1 MPVESD
7 SLPVQPHLLSCS
19 GLSKGFPGVQ
29 ALDDVTFTLRAGE
42 VHALMGENGAGKST
56 LIKLLTGVY
65 PRDSGS
71 IQLSGK
77 ALKLSSP
84 LEAERAGIATVYQ
97 EVNLIPE
104 LSVAENILLG
114 RQPRRFGFLQWRE
127 IHRQAEGV
135 LHRLGLDIDASE
147 PVSGFSMAVQQM
159 VAIAR
164 ALFIDAKLLILDEP
178 TSSLDEQE
186 VSELFTV
193 MRKLRDEGLG
203 IIFVTHFLD
212 QVYEISD
219 RITVLRNGQLVGEF
233 LTADLPRMA
242 LIASMLGKS
251 IDELSQV
258 GASPAN
264 SDESDHER
272 VELLSASGLGRR
284 GAVAPLN
291 LAIGRSEVVGLAGLL
306 GSGRTETARLLFGAD
321 RRSSGQVRIEGKLV
335 PLKNPAQA
343 IAQGI
348 GFCSEDRKTEGLIPT
363 LSVRENIIL
372 AMQARQ
378 GLLKQIPR
386 SRQLEIARHYI
397 DVLQIK
403 TPSPETPIENLS
415 GGNQQK
421 VLLARW
427 LCMQPRVL
435 ILDEPT
441 RGIDVGAKGEIE
453 KLVES
458 LRREGMGI
466 IFISSELDELVRICN
481 RVIVMRDHHK
491 VGELA
496 GTQVQESEI
505 MGLIAAHEA

>member
-1 MPVESD
+1 VESD
-7 SLPVQPHLLSCS
+7 SLPVKPHLLDAS

-29 ALDDVTFTLRAGE
+29 ALDDVAFTLRAGE

-56 LIKLLTGVY
+56 LIKVLTGVY

-71 IQLSGK
+71 IQLSGQ

-114 RQPRRFGFLQWRE
+114 RQPRRFGFLQWKE

-147 PVSGFSMAVQQM
+147 PVSSFSMAVQQM

-186 VSELFTV
+186 VAELFTV

-219 RITVLRNGQLVGEF
+219 RITVLRNGLLVGEF

-258 GASPAN
+258 GANPVN

-272 VELLSASGLGRR
+272 VEVLSASGLGRH
-284 GAVAPLN
+284 GAVAPLD
-291 LAIGRSEVVGLAGLL
+291 LAVGRSEVVGLAGLL

-321 RRSSGQVRIEGKLV
+321 RRSSGEVRIEGKPA

-343 IAQGI
+343 IALGI
-348 GFCSEDRKTEGLIPT
+348 GFCPEDRKTEGLIPT

-378 GLLKQIPR
+378 GLLKQISR

-397 DVLQIK
+397 EVLQIK

-441 RGIDVGAKGEIE
+441 RGIDVGAKDEIE
-453 KLVES
+453 KRVES

-466 IFISSELDELVRICN
+466 LFISSELDELVRTCN

-491 VGELA
+491 VGERA

-505 MGLIAAHEA
+505 MGLIAEHEA

>member
-1 MPVESD
+1 
-7 SLPVQPHLLSCS
+7 
-19 GLSKGFPGVQ
+19 
-29 ALDDVTFTLRAGE
+29 
-42 VHALMGENGAGKST
+42 
-56 LIKLLTGVY
+56 
-65 PRDSGS
+65 
-71 IQLSGK
+71 
-77 ALKLSSP
+77 
-84 LEAERAGIATVYQ
+84 
-97 EVNLIPE
+97 
-104 LSVAENILLG
+104 
-114 RQPRRFGFLQWRE
+114 
-127 IHRQAEGV
+127 
-135 LHRLGLDIDASE
+135 
-147 PVSGFSMAVQQM
+147 
-159 VAIAR
+159 
-164 ALFIDAKLLILDEP
+164 
-178 TSSLDEQE
+178 
-186 VSELFTV
+186 
-193 MRKLRDEGLG
+193 
-203 IIFVTHFLD
+203 
-212 QVYEISD
+212 
-219 RITVLRNGQLVGEF
+219 
-233 LTADLPRMA
+233 
-242 LIASMLGKS
+242 
-251 IDELSQV
+251 
-258 GASPAN
+258 
-264 SDESDHER
+264 

-466 IFISSELDELVRICN
+466 IFISSDLDELVRTCN